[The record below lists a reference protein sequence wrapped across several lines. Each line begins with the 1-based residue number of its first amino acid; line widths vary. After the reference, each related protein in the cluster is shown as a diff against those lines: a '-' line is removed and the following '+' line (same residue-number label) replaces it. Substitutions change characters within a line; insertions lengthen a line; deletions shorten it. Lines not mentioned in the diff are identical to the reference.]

1 MKSSIL
7 LITKLQGHKHCITNR
22 EESGVGHR
30 HWLHQPKT
38 SHWGRAEGKQEIPG
52 PPVKETGTFKT
63 SVHSG
68 SHATP
73 HSTRTWQ
80 VLKLKHQPQDIYGQA
95 VGSGL
100 PGTVTNRSNYLS
112 CMFKPV
118 ERSLSRS
125 EQFGIASPHDKFFHT
140 ARHVGRCKSR
150 MPILVQIGR
159 QGPSLA
165 QQRLP

>member
-7 LITKLQGHKHCITNR
+7 LITKLQGHKHGISNT
-22 EESGVGHR
+22 EESVEGHR

-38 SHWGRAEGKQEIPG
+38 SHWGRTEGKHKIPR

-68 SHATP
+68 SHTTRY
-73 HSTRTWQ
+73 STRTWQ
-80 VLKLKHQPQDIYGQA
+80 VLKLKHQPKDIYGQA

-100 PGTVTNRSNYLS
+100 PGIVTNRSNYLS

-125 EQFGIASPHDKFFHT
+125 EQFGIASPHGKLFHT
-140 ARHVGRCKSR
+140 SRHAVRSA
-150 MPILVQIGR
+150 LVQAGR
-159 QGPSLA
+159 YGPSPT
-165 QQRLP
+165 QERLP